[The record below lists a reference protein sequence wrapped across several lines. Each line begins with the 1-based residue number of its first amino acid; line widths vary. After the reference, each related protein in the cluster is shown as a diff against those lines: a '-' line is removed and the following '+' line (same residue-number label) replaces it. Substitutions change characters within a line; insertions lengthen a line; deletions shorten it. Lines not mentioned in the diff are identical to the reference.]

1 MENIAKW
8 KTIGTDFCGNYKV
21 FDIYKKQ
28 REHPKTKVISEFTA
42 LSAPGWVNIIPITTN
57 NEIILV
63 EQYRHGIDDIS
74 LEIPAGI
81 MEKNE
86 EPRIA
91 AERECKEETGYV
103 GEGDAIL
110 LGTVRPNPAFLD
122 NFCHHFLWKNCQL
135 KLQQNLD
142 ENEDINVVKVPL
154 SEIKNLII
162 EKKINHTLV
171 LSAIFFFSLNN
182 NI

>member
-1 MENIAKW
+1 MEKIAKW
-8 KTIGTDFCGNYKV
+8 KTISTEFCENYRV
-21 FDIYKKQ
+21 FDVYKKK
-28 REHPKTKVISEFTA
+28 RENPKTKVVGEFTA
-42 LSAPGWVNIIPITTN
+42 LSAPEWVNIIPITVD

-74 LEIPAGI
+74 LELPAGI
-81 MEKNE
+81 VEKNE
-86 EPRIA
+86 EPRFA
-91 AERECKEETGYV
+91 AERECKEETGYI

-110 LGTVRPNPAFLD
+110 LGSVRPNPAFLD

-135 KLQQNLD
+135 KFQQNLD
-142 ENEDINVVKVPL
+142 DNEDINVIKVPF

-162 EKKINHTLV
+162 EKKINHTLA
-171 LSAIFFFSLNN
+171 LSAILFFSLNN